1 MCRFS
6 YASRTGLTLLEL
18 WWCSAS
24 WPCSPVSPFDRWD
37 RSLINLVMSRRS
49 DLLDELRVAVA
60 GHPARQYVGDSSVI
74 HGVVADTGMLPGD
87 VDDLLTRPVGWIDRT
102 LQSFD
107 SDRDTIDDINLTSG
121 WNGPYMQLGAGRT
134 EIVDGWGHPP
144 ALTPNLGGL
153 DLTSTGSDGDSVG
166 SEVGYQADVTV
177 PILAKDFE
185 GDCICRLFD
194 IDSVSGLRID
204 PSPTG
209 SQQLGVLFYGVNA
222 LGGSTGRLKNSYFPS
237 QRQAA
242 STFVAVKPCMGPLPC
257 AILWNDLDN
266 DDLLDV
272 GETIIKKSYVHYLQI
287 HPGADNRVEMELR

>member
-1 MCRFS
+1 M
-6 YASRTGLTLLEL
+6 
-18 WWCSAS
+18 
-24 WPCSPVSPFDRWD
+24 
-37 RSLINLVMSRRS
+37 
-49 DLLDELRVAVA
+49 
-60 GHPARQYVGDSSVI
+60 
-74 HGVVADTGMLPGD
+74 
-87 VDDLLTRPVGWIDRT
+87 
-102 LQSFD
+102 
-107 SDRDTIDDINLTSG
+107 
-121 WNGPYMQLGAGRT
+121 
-134 EIVDGWGHPP
+134 
-144 ALTPNLGGL
+144 
-153 DLTSTGSDGDSVG
+153 
-166 SEVGYQADVTV
+166 TV

-222 LGGSTGRLKNSYFPS
+222 LGGSTGAIEEQLLPV
-237 QRQAA
+237 AA
-242 STFVAVKPCMGPLPC
+242 SGSFDVRRSQTVHGTVALR